1 MFSHT
6 STHAVTRSPPPLPTE
21 LISQI
26 LQSTRLSK
34 SDLARCCLVN
44 RQFLCV
50 SQELL
55 YRTIIIRLYEQC
67 QGWHYVDTSLSLLCT
82 LGSNL
87 ALNST
92 VSELYLKGLFISQGV
107 FDTAVRCNRA
117 SLLMVVTFTFDMLDS
132 LVTLDLERWMWERAE
147 IQNVVVE
154 YGHRWKGLRL
164 RNGTL
169 AEEDSR
175 WTALPNLAELD
186 CDQISRRPLS
196 DEPIPVSLEILD

>member
-1 MFSHT
+1 
-6 STHAVTRSPPPLPTE
+6 
-21 LISQI
+21 
-26 LQSTRLSK
+26 
-34 SDLARCCLVN
+34 
-44 RQFLCV
+44 
-50 SQELL
+50 
-55 YRTIIIRLYEQC
+55 
-67 QGWHYVDTSLSLLCT
+67 
-82 LGSNL
+82 
-87 ALNST
+87 
-92 VSELYLKGLFISQGV
+92 
-107 FDTAVRCNRA
+107 
-117 SLLMVVTFTFDMLDS
+117 MVVTFTFDMLDS